1 MAISTFKVYLMS
13 KATSS
18 ETYSKLID
26 IKDFPDLG
34 GSPELIETTT
44 LSDYMQ
50 TFIEG
55 IQKLDALEFTANYT
69 KEDYTTLADMSG
81 TEYEF
86 AVWFGASKS
95 GSTYTPTGSDGK
107 FEFKGTLSVYVAGAG
122 NNEVVEMKITIA
134 PSTPI
139 AVGE

>member
-1 MAISTFKVYLMS
+1 MAISTFKVYLM
-13 KATSS
+13 KKSS
-18 ETYSKLID
+18 STYSKLVD

-55 IQKLDALEFTANYT
+55 IQKLDGLEFTANYT
-69 KEDYTTLADMSG
+69 KTDYATLSDLKG
-81 TEYEF
+81 VETEF
-86 AVWFGASKS
+86 AVWFGASHS
-95 GSTYTPTGSDGK
+95 GNTYTPDGSDGK
-107 FEFKGTLSVYVAGAG
+107 FEFKGTLSVYVVGAG

-139 AVGE
+139 SVGE

>member
-1 MAISTFKVYLMS
+1 MAISTFKVYLM
-13 KATSS
+13 KKTSS
-18 ETYSKLID
+18 TYSKLVD

-34 GSPELIETTT
+34 GSPEMIETTT

-55 IQKLDALEFTANYT
+55 IQKMDGLEFTANYT
-69 KEDYTTLADMSG
+69 KSDYQTLSDLKG
-81 TEYEF
+81 VETEF
-86 AVWFGASKS
+86 AVWFGASRS
-95 GSTYTPTGSDGK
+95 GTTYTPDGSDGK

-122 NNEVVEMKITIA
+122 NNEVVEMKISIA

-139 AVGE
+139 EMAE

>member
-1 MAISTFKVYLMS
+1 MAISTFKVYLM
-13 KATSS
+13 KKTSS
-18 ETYSKLID
+18 TYSKLVD

-34 GSPELIETTT
+34 GSPEMIETTT

-55 IQKLDALEFTANYT
+55 IQKMDGLEFTANYT
-69 KEDYTTLADMSG
+69 KSDYQTLSDLKG
-81 TEYEF
+81 VETEF
-86 AVWFGASKS
+86 AVWFGASRS
-95 GSTYTPTGSDGK
+95 GTTYTPDGSDGK

-122 NNEVVEMKITIA
+122 NNEVVEMKISIA

-139 AVGE
+139 KMAE

>member
-1 MAISTFKVYLMS
+1 MAISTFKVYLM
-13 KATSS
+13 KKTSS
-18 ETYSKLID
+18 TYSKLVD

-34 GSPELIETTT
+34 GSPEMIETTT

-55 IQKLDALEFTANYT
+55 IQKMDGLEFTANYT
-69 KEDYTTLADMSG
+69 KSDYQTLSDLKG
-81 TEYEF
+81 DETEF
-86 AVWFGASKS
+86 AVWFGASRS
-95 GSTYTPTGSDGK
+95 GTTYTPDGSDGK

-122 NNEVVEMKITIA
+122 NNEVVEMKISIA

-139 AVGE
+139 EMAE